1 MIQPAITEV
10 ADTPRTRCA
19 FYRRECRFPAQVK
32 SESGQITVKVGAIAA
47 ITMPGELGARVKGAL
62 RARGIA
68 PGPVI
73 AHPRARRW
81 TFLADPDIPFD
92 DILLHAEMY
101 RASVTVAPAGAE
113 VALPS
118 PADPTGTHRVWN
130 ELPHGTDRPSAAALL
145 DVIRDCAGMK
155 RSGR

>member
-1 MIQPAITEV
+1 MIQPATTEV
-10 ADTPRTRCA
+10 PDTSEIRCA
-19 FYRRECRFPAQVK
+19 FYRSECRLPAQVK
-32 SESGQITVKVGAIAA
+32 HESGQIILKVGAIAA
-47 ITMPGELGARVKGAL
+47 ITMPSELGTRVKGAMH
-62 RARGIA
+62 ARGIA

-73 AHPRARRW
+73 AHPRSRRW

-118 PADPTGTHRVWN
+118 PADPTGTHRIWN
-130 ELPHGTDRPSAAALL
+130 EPPHGDDRPSAAVLL

-155 RSGR
+155 RGRH